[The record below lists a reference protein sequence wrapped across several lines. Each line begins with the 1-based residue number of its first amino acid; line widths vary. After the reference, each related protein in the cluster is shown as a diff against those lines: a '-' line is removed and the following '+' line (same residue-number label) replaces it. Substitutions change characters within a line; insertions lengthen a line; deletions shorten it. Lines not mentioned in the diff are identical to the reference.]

1 MFKVRQPL
9 HEMDGAIG
17 AESGVESVPA
27 AEVPQDPGVDSQAV
41 AEPKDN
47 NFEKAFAKRLSA
59 KEAEWQAKYQELE
72 GKYKG
77 HDDYKYVADYLQ
89 QVHGADI
96 MTLKERIEM
105 ERLQERSE
113 RENVPP
119 EVLKRLDELESKAA
133 EADRL
138 KEEQEQRQRELQE
151 EEERSKS
158 FTEFKGKLDEFAKE
172 RGVDADDLYKFM
184 VDNQTGNMEIALKA
198 MKHDELQ
205 QKLADAEKTG
215 MKKLLSAK
223 AGIPT
228 VATTNKTGS
237 VTTPPAKNL
246 AEARQRALA
255 RLNSTE

>member
-9 HEMDGAIG
+9 FEMEGAIG
-17 AESGVESVPA
+17 SESGVESVPA
-27 AEVPQDPGVDSQAV
+27 AEVQTTGVDSQAA
-41 AEPKDN
+41 AEPKDS

-77 HDDYKYVADYLQ
+77 HEDYKYVADYLQ
-89 QVHGADI
+89 QAHGADL
-96 MTLKERIEM
+96 MTIKEKIEM

-133 EADRL
+133 KADQL
-138 KEEQEQRQRELQE
+138 EKEQLQRQQEQQE
-151 EEERSKS
+151 AEEKSKT
-158 FTEFKGKLDEFAKE
+158 FAEFKGKLDEFAKE
-172 RGVDADDLYKFM
+172 RGVDSDSLYKFM
-184 VDNQTGNMEIALKA
+184 VDNQTANMEIALKA
-198 MKHDELQ
+198 MKHDEIE
-205 QKLADAEKTG
+205 QKLAAAEKAG
-215 MKKLLSAK
+215 MKKLISAK

-228 VATTNKTGS
+228 VTSANKTG
-237 VTTPPAKNL
+237 TLATPPAKNL
-246 AEARQRALA
+246 AEARQRAMN